1 LYLYRYLS
9 IQWIVLIV
17 AALDGIT
24 VSRACA
30 SVVQVPNGAD
40 HPPSGLNTVQTA
52 EGPGLPL
59 TCRRLL
65 RAAPGHHHH
74 HHQITLALQFPAL
87 SPCAPH
93 PLVEP
98 RVPGGGRLARTGADT
113 SSDPLSFAVG
123 SIELTG
129 RPAARTPGLDAG
141 AFRRGGVES
150 RSISADRASVD
161 GSSSMRY
168 NLHSISIVYIPRR

>member
-17 AALDGIT
+17 AALDGIA

-30 SVVQVPNGAD
+30 SVVHVPNGAD

-65 RAAPGHHHH
+65 RAASGHATTTTKSPLPCNSRHSHRARH
-74 HHQITLALQFPAL
+74 ILSSSQGLQ
-87 SPCAPH
+87 
-93 PLVEP
+93 
-98 RVPGGGRLARTGADT
+98 GRADADT
-113 SSDPLSFAVG
+113 SPDPLSFAVG

-129 RPAARTPGLDAG
+129 RPAARRPGLDAG
-141 AFRRGGVES
+141 AFRRGGGES
-150 RSISADRASVD
+150 RTPGRSADLD
-161 GSSSMRY
+161 SS
-168 NLHSISIVYIPRR
+168 